1 MALIGVASAEVRLQ
15 AGENANLTPQSGVTG
30 GIMSLGRS
38 RNSEFKACPP
48 GRLIMALSCSLVLS
62 HAAAPVLASDSSLP
76 YADVAEVIRKAKV
89 LNQDYPV
96 HVIVNNRDVTVLTRR
111 HYKATDDDLKI
122 DAVLIAKAVLDKF
135 GDRLDR
141 VKVLFRDEDS
151 ASGKAVIVTAN
162 DIKTYANG
170 TLEPQRFL
178 DSLAIKKVDSD
189 PEAEKAK
196 GDLGDQSVVVS
207 PGPFQEQRL
216 LLLDRINILRKR
228 GTGVL
233 PFEKMF
239 SDIDKNSVANDTEQ
253 VKAGIKDLSRRLS
266 EQEDL
271 VRQASR
277 VGSGYG
283 IRGTQGSAAD
293 ASNRNQRFGSGYG
306 ANASSSSS
314 NSGSASTGAGG
325 SFSIPGL
332 DDSAKRENALNELIP
347 KLVMRINQKIAQM
360 NMERKDVEPYRRDLA
375 NIESKMQGGNQS
387 ARYQGLID
395 LQNLAKRLQV
405 DELSNSSG
413 PPSTSSYKQPDMPGG
428 EPPPHP
434 FGGGAGGGR
443 PPFNEAP
450 RQ

>member
-15 AGENANLTPQSGVTG
+15 ACENANLTPQSGVTG
-30 GIMSLGRS
+30 GFMSLGVS
-38 RNSEFKACPP
+38 RKSEFAACPL
-48 GRLIMALSCSLVLS
+48 GRLIIALSCSLSLS
-62 HAAAPVLASDSSLP
+62 LAAAPVLASDSSLP
-76 YADVAEVIRKAKV
+76 SADVAEVIRKAKV

-96 HVIVNNRDVTVLTRR
+96 HVIVNNQDATVLTRR

-135 GDRLDR
+135 ADKLDR

-151 ASGKAVIVTAN
+151 ASGKSVVVTAN

-196 GDLGDQSVVVS
+196 GDVGDQSIVIS

-228 GTGVL
+228 GTGVT
-233 PFEKMF
+233 PFEKLF
-239 SDIDKNSVANDTEQ
+239 SDIDKNSVANDSEQ
-253 VKAGIKDLSRRLS
+253 VKAGIRDLSRRLS
-266 EQEDL
+266 EQEEL

-293 ASNRNQRFGSGYG
+293 SSNRNQRFGSGYG

-314 NSGSASTGAGG
+314 TSGSTVSGG
-325 SFSIPGL
+325 TFPGPGL
-332 DDSAKRENALNELIP
+332 DDSAKRDNALNELIP
-347 KLVMRINQKIAQM
+347 KLVMRINQKVAQM

-405 DELSNSSG
+405 DELSNSSA
-413 PPSTSSYKQPDMPGG
+413 PPSTSSYKLPDMPGG
-428 EPPPHP
+428 EPPHP
-434 FGGGAGGGR
+434 FGGGGGR
-443 PPFNEAP
+443 PPFNEVP
-450 RQ
+450 RP